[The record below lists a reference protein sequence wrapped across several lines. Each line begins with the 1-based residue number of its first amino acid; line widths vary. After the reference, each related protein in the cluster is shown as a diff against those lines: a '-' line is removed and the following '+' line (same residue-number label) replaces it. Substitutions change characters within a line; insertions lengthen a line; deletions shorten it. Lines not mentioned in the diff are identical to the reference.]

1 MHRWMMGAV
10 ALALA
15 GAGCSHGSASQP
27 GATTAQPAPPR
38 AQAQAVTPG
47 EMGSNHPMGG
57 DMAAMCPMANPDTQV
72 SAADTA
78 NGEALTFTT
87 SSPDQVADLRSRV
100 RAMAD
105 MHNQHHASGE
115 MGGMHGHGGM
125 MGTGSGGMG
134 NMPMPPPSTAAV
146 EDTDNGARLVVT
158 PHDPAQLAE
167 LQSAVRAHAGM
178 MQQGRCGMMGGAQQD
193 GTRGQ

>member
-1 MHRWMMGAV
+1 MNRWILGAV

-27 GATTAQPAPPR
+27 SATTAQPAPPR
-38 AQAQAVTPG
+38 AQAQEGTTG
-47 EMGSNHPMGG
+47 DMGSGK
-57 DMAAMCPMANPDTQV
+57 MAGMCPMAVPDTQV

-78 NGEALTFTT
+78 TGEALAFTT

-115 MGGMHGHGGM
+115 MHGHGMGM
-125 MGTGSGGMG
+125 GSGGMG

-146 EDTDNGARLVVT
+146 EDTDGGARLVVT
-158 PHDPAQLAE
+158 PNDPAQLAE
-167 LQSAVRAHAGM
+167 LQSAVRSHAGM
-178 MQQGRCGMMGGAQQD
+178 MQQGRCEMMGGMQQGGGAQ
-193 GTRGQ
+193 GQ